1 MTSSTRPPLSSQ
13 EAAPG
18 DRLRWWQRLGLQRLG
33 LQRQTVDWRERLR
46 DSLGAA
52 LGVAV
57 AGGVGW
63 WLLGGR
69 EGALWLAA
77 PMGASAVLLFA
88 VPSSPLAQAWPAL
101 AGNVVAALV
110 GTAVYQTLGS
120 GPGAAA
126 AAVGLALLLMF
137 PLRCVHPPGGGTA
150 LVAVL
155 GGPAVHALGWG
166 FAVVPVALNAAL
178 LVVVAKAYRRIT
190 APQRV
195 HAPPVHD
202 NRHRTHDAAP
212 QDRIGLTRA
221 DLDAALRD
229 FNQLVDIDRDALEDL
244 LRQAQAQAWQRRFG
258 RVRCGDIMSHDLV
271 TVEFGTPLEEA
282 WQLLF
287 VHHIKALPV
296 VDRARRVIGIVTLAD
311 FIRQARLD
319 PRDPHRFGER
329 VRRLLRATPGPSSD
343 KPEVV
348 GQVMAHPVHTVGSKE
363 AVVELV
369 PRLSDL
375 GLHHVPV
382 VDAER
387 RLVGMVTQSDLVA
400 ALYRAQ
406 AG

>member
-1 MTSSTRPPLSSQ
+1 MPAQT
-13 EAAPG
+13 AASER
-18 DRLRWWQRLGLQRLG
+18 RLRWWQRLG

-52 LGVAV
+52 LGVGV
-57 AGGVGW
+57 SGSVGW
-63 WLLGGR
+63 WLLGGQG
-69 EGALWLAA
+69 GALWLAA

-110 GTAVYQTLGS
+110 GTAVYQAWGA
-120 GPGAAA
+120 GPAAAA

-155 GGPAVHALGWG
+155 GGPTVHALGWG
-166 FAVVPVALNAAL
+166 FAFVPVGLNAAL
-178 LVVVAKAYRRIT
+178 LVAVAKLYRRAT
-190 APQRV
+190 APQRA
-195 HAPPVHD
+195 HTPPVHD
-202 NRHRTHDAAP
+202 NRHQTRDAAP

-258 RVRCGDIMSHDLV
+258 SVRCVDIMSRDLV
-271 TVEFGTPLEEA
+271 TAEFGTPLEEA
-282 WQLLF
+282 WQLLY
-287 VHHIKALPV
+287 VHRIKALPV
-296 VDRARRVIGIVTLAD
+296 VDRARRVIGIVTLID
-311 FIRQARLD
+311 FIKQARLD
-319 PRDPHRFGER
+319 PRDPRSFGER
-329 VRRLLRATPGPSSD
+329 VRRLLNATPGPSSD

-348 GQVMAHPVHTVGSKE
+348 GQIMAHPVHTVASD
-363 AVVELV
+363 AVVVELV